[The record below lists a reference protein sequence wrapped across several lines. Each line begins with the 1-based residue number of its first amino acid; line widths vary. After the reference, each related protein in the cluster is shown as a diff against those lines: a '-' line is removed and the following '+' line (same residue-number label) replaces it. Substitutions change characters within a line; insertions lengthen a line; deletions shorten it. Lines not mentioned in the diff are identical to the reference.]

1 MTEPAYDAAPLEA
14 FDLHGA
20 YAAKERE
27 LSARLGLGGQLTD
40 HGTIVGTGTEHGW
53 YGFLTGFL
61 PRRYG
66 VATGKVVDSRG
77 HQSEQ
82 VDLVVYDAF
91 YSPLLFVVGDAT
103 FVPAESVYA
112 VFEVKQTLNKDHLD
126 AAASKA
132 ASVRRLHR
140 TSALIPNQ
148 FGKKDLRK
156 DLNDLPIL
164 AGVLT
169 SGSQWRTPYHD
180 VLRGH
185 LEAQSLDRSIDFGCA
200 LGDGSFDTERDPVS
214 AGRGLRELS
223 VSVPDRSLSF
233 FTMRLLHKL
242 QQLGT
247 VGAIDYEAYA
257 EPLTKDVQSDR
268 GEPPLMESR

>member
-1 MTEPAYDAAPLEA
+1 MTESTAPVKPLEA
-14 FDLHGA
+14 FDIHGA
-20 YAAKERE
+20 YAAKEKE
-27 LSARLGLGGQLTD
+27 LSARLGLGGHLTD
-40 HGTIVGTGTEHGW
+40 HGTIVGTATEHGW

-82 VDLVVYDAF
+82 IDLIVYDAF

-112 VFEVKQTLNKDHLD
+112 VFEVKQTLNKEHLD
-126 AAASKA
+126 AAAAKA
-132 ASVRRLHR
+132 DSVRRLHR
-140 TSALIPNQ
+140 TSAPIPNQ
-148 FGKKDLRK
+148 FGKDLRK
-156 DLNDLPIL
+156 NLDELPTL
-164 AGVLT
+164 AGLLT
-169 SGSQWRTPYHD
+169 SGSEWRTPYAD

-185 LEAQSLDRSIDFGCA
+185 LEAQSLTRSIDLGCA
-200 LGDGSFDTERDPVS
+200 LGAGSFDAERDPVS
-214 AGRGLRELS
+214 AGRSLRGLS
-223 VSVPDRSLSF
+223 VSVPDRSLSY

-257 EPLTKDVQSDR
+257 EPLTEDGGPEV
-268 GEPPLMESR
+268 LA

>member
-1 MTEPAYDAAPLEA
+1 MGELKSGGEPLES

-20 YAAKERE
+20 YAAKEKE

-40 HGTIVGTGTEHGW
+40 HGSIVGAGTEHGW

-66 VATGKVVDSRG
+66 AATGKVVDSRG

-82 VDLVVYDAF
+82 VDLIVYDAF
-91 YSPLLFVVGDAT
+91 YSPLLFIVGEST

-126 AAASKA
+126 AAAQKA
-132 ASVRRLHR
+132 ESVRRLHR
-140 TSALIPNQ
+140 TSAFIPNQ

-156 DLNDLPIL
+156 DLDDLPIL
-164 AGVLT
+164 AGILT
-169 SGSQWRTPYHD
+169 SGSQWQTPYHD
-180 VLRGH
+180 VLYGH
-185 LEAQSLDRSIDFGCA
+185 LSAQPLARAIDLGCA
-200 LGDGSFDTERDPVS
+200 LGDGAFDTKRDPVS
-214 AGRGLRELS
+214 AGRGLRELT
-223 VSVPDRSLSF
+223 VSVPDRSLSY
-233 FTMRLLHKL
+233 FTMKLLHKL

-257 EPLTKDVQSDR
+257 EPLIQD
-268 GEPPLMESR
+268 EAPEN

>member
-1 MTEPAYDAAPLEA
+1 MTEPTPSATPLEA

-20 YAAKERE
+20 YAAKEWE

-53 YGFLTGFL
+53 YGFLTSFL

-82 VDLVVYDAF
+82 VDLLVYDAF

-112 VFEVKQTLNKDHLD
+112 VFEVKQTLNKEHLD

-132 ASVRRLHR
+132 ESVRRLHR

-156 DLNDLPIL
+156 DLSDLPIL
-164 AGVLT
+164 AGILT
-169 SGSQWRTPYHD
+169 SGSQWSTPFHD
-180 VLRGH
+180 VLRTH
-185 LEAQSLDRSIDFGCA
+185 LDAQSLSRAIDLGCA
-200 LGDGSFDTERDPVS
+200 LGDGSFDTEREPVS
-214 AGRGLRELS
+214 AGRGLQELS
-223 VSVPDRSLSF
+223 VSVRDRSLSY

-257 EPLTKDVQSDR
+257 EPLTEDPGADPV
-268 GEPPLMESR
+268 EPPT

>member
-1 MTEPAYDAAPLEA
+1 MTEPTYGATPLEA
-14 FDLHGA
+14 FDLLGA

-53 YGFLTGFL
+53 SGFLTGFL

-82 VDLVVYDAF
+82 VDLIVYDAF

-132 ASVRRLHR
+132 ESVRRLHR

-148 FGKKDLRK
+148 LGKTDLRK

-164 AGVLT
+164 AGILT
-169 SGSQWRTPYHD
+169 SGSQWSTPYYD
-180 VLRGH
+180 VLRTH
-185 LEAQSLDRSIDFGCA
+185 LEAQSLIRTIDLGCA
-200 LGDGSFDTERDPVS
+200 LGDGSFDTDRDRVS
-214 AGRGLRELS
+214 TGRGLRELS
-223 VSVPDRSLSF
+223 VSIPDRSLSY

-257 EPLTKDVQSDR
+257 EPLTEDR
-268 GEPPLMESR
+268 GTDIDDPST

>member
-1 MTEPAYDAAPLEA
+1 MTEPTTPVAPLEA

-20 YAAKERE
+20 YAAKEKE
-27 LSARLGLGGQLTD
+27 LAAKFALGGQLTD
-40 HGTIVGTGTEHGW
+40 HATIVGTATEHGW
-53 YGFLTGFL
+53 SGFLTGFL

-66 VATGKVVDSRG
+66 VASGKVVDSRG
-77 HQSEQ
+77 YQSEQ
-82 VDLVVYDAF
+82 IDLVVYDAF

-112 VFEVKQTLNKDHLD
+112 VFEVKQTLDKEHLD

-132 ASVRRLHR
+132 ESVRRLHR

-164 AGVLT
+164 AGILT
-169 SGSQWRTPYHD
+169 SRSQWATPYHD
-180 VLRGH
+180 VLRTH
-185 LEAQSLDRSIDFGCA
+185 LEAQSPARSIDLGCA
-200 LGDGSFDTERDPVS
+200 LGDGSFDTERDQVS

-223 VSVPDRSLSF
+223 VSISDRSLSY

-242 QQLGT
+242 QKLGT
-247 VGAIDYEAYA
+247 VGAIDYKAYA
-257 EPLTKDVQSDR
+257 ETLTNDSA
-268 GEPPLMESR
+268 PSS

>member
-1 MTEPAYDAAPLEA
+1 MTEPSAPAAPLEA
-14 FDLHGA
+14 FDIHGA
-20 YAAKERE
+20 YAAKEKE

-82 VDLVVYDAF
+82 IDLIVYDAF

-112 VFEVKQTLNKDHLD
+112 VFEVKQTLSKEHLD
-126 AAASKA
+126 AAARKA
-132 ASVRRLHR
+132 ESVRRLHR
-140 TSALIPNQ
+140 TSAPIPNQ
-148 FGKKDLRK
+148 FGKQDLRK
-156 DLNDLPIL
+156 NLDDLPTL
-164 AGVLT
+164 AGILT
-169 SGSQWRTPYHD
+169 SGSEWKTPYAN

-185 LEAQSLDRSIDFGCA
+185 LKAQSLDRSIDLGCA
-200 LGDGSFDTERDPVS
+200 LGAGSFDTERDPVS
-214 AGRGLRELS
+214 AGRGLRDLS
-223 VSVPDRSLSF
+223 VSVPDRSLSY

-257 EPLTKDVQSDR
+257 EPLTDDGGTDVSA
-268 GEPPLMESR
+268 

>member
-1 MTEPAYDAAPLEA
+1 MAESNASGAPREA

-20 YAAKERE
+20 FAAKEKE

-53 YGFLTGFL
+53 YGFLTDFL

-77 HQSEQ
+77 YQSEQ
-82 VDLVVYDAF
+82 IDLIVYDAF
-91 YSPLLFVVGDAT
+91 YSPLLFVVGDVT

-112 VFEVKQTLNKDHLD
+112 VFEVKQTLNKEHLD

-132 ASVRRLHR
+132 ESVRRLHR

-148 FGKKDLRK
+148 FGKEDLRK
-156 DLNDLPIL
+156 DLDDLPIL
-164 AGVLT
+164 AGILT
-169 SGSQWRTPYHD
+169 SGSQWATPYHD
-180 VLRGH
+180 VLRAH
-185 LEAQSLDRSIDFGCA
+185 LEGQSLARSIDLGCA
-200 LGDGSFDTERDPVS
+200 LGDGSFDTVRDQVS

-223 VSVPDRSLSF
+223 VSIPDRSLSY
-233 FTMRLLHKL
+233 FTMRLLHRL

-257 EPLTKDVQSDR
+257 GPLTDDVGTDS
-268 GEPPLMESR
+268 

>member
-1 MTEPAYDAAPLEA
+1 MSEATSNAPPLEA

-20 YAAKERE
+20 YAAKEKE
-27 LSARLGLGGQLTD
+27 LAARLGLGGQLTD

-82 VDLVVYDAF
+82 VDLIVYDAF
-91 YSPLLFVVGDAT
+91 YSPLLFIVGDAT

-112 VFEVKQTLNKDHLD
+112 VFEVKQVLNKEHLD
-126 AAASKA
+126 AAAAKA
-132 ASVRRLHR
+132 ESVRRLYR

-164 AGVLT
+164 AGILT
-169 SGSQWRTPYHD
+169 SGSQWKTPYHD
-180 VLRGH
+180 VLHSH
-185 LEAQSLDRSIDFGCA
+185 LKVQSLDRSIDLGCA
-200 LGDGSFDTERDPVS
+200 LGNGSFDTERDLVS
-214 AGRGLRELS
+214 AGRALRELS
-223 VSVPDRSLSF
+223 VSVAGRSLSY

-247 VGAIDYEAYA
+247 VGAIDYKAYA
-257 EPLTKDVQSDR
+257 EPLTEDSASDA
-268 GEPPLMESR
+268 